1 MTNTV
6 TFKIIAT
13 QQAVS
18 DRTVRRWY
26 DAARADKGD
35 FGTLTG
41 NARTFTAEEAETILS
56 YAPATHVA
64 KRITPIVTAEIIDR
78 DIVTSIN
85 DTVTPNSGIDYD
97 TVTLTV
103 TSPPAVMVP
112 QRFDLAT
119 LRGGLVKAPIVDASQ
134 AAQALAIMD
143 QLSAAMDDDIAQQQQ
158 QLEESKRLA
167 QQVKAKAAQLQQS
180 QTIYQLRSELNT
192 ALQSQQQAEMAE
204 ALGKLG
210 DYAQVS

>member
-6 TFKIIAT
+6 TFKLIAA
-13 QQAVS
+13 QQEVS

-26 DAARADKGD
+26 DAAKAEKGD

-41 NARTFTAEEAETILS
+41 NNRTFTPEQAETILS

-64 KRITPIVTAEIIDR
+64 KRITPTVTIELCDSDTVTSDR
-78 DIVTSIN
+78 DIDS
-85 DTVTPNSGIDYD
+85 D

-112 QRFDLAT
+112 TAFDFSR
-119 LRGGLVKAPIVDASQ
+119 LRGGLVQAPIVDASQ
-134 AAQALAIMD
+134 AAQALAVMD
-143 QLSAAMDDDIAQQQQ
+143 QLSAAMDLDIQRQQAELQQ
-158 QLEESKRLA
+158 SQQLA
-167 QQVKAKAAQLQQS
+167 QQVKTKAAQLQQS

-192 ALQSQQQAEMAE
+192 ALQGQQQAEMGE
-204 ALGKLG
+204 ALGKLEA
-210 DYAQVS
+210 YTQSS

>member
-6 TFKIIAT
+6 TFKLIAT
-13 QQAVS
+13 QQEVS

-26 DAARADKGD
+26 DAAKAEKGE

-41 NARTFTAEEAETILS
+41 NTRTFSPEQAETILS
-56 YAPATHVA
+56 YAPSTHVA
-64 KRITPIVTAEIIDR
+64 KRITPIVTAEIVDR
-78 DIVTSIN
+78 DSVTL
-85 DTVTPNSGIDYD
+85 NSDSDHD

-112 QRFDLAT
+112 QRFDMAT

-192 ALQSQQQAEMAE
+192 ALQSQQQAEMGE
-204 ALGKLG
+204 ALGKLEG
-210 DYAQVS
+210 YAQSS

>member
-6 TFKIIAT
+6 TFKLIAT
-13 QQAVS
+13 QQEVS

-26 DAARADKGD
+26 DAAKAEKGE

-41 NARTFTAEEAETILS
+41 NTRTFTTEQAETILS
-56 YAPATHVA
+56 YAPSTHVA

-78 DIVTSIN
+78 DIVTPDHDI
-85 DTVTPNSGIDYD
+85 
-97 TVTLTV
+97 VTLTM
-103 TSPPAVMVP
+103 TSTPVVMVP
-112 QRFDLAT
+112 QRFDMAT

-192 ALQSQQQAEMAE
+192 ALQSQQQAEMGE
-204 ALGKLG
+204 ALGKLES
-210 DYAQVS
+210 YAQSS